1 MYWLVLGTNQFKF
14 AQIRAMADEQSTFQE
29 DVTMQVPHIQFFKA
43 IINLCKE
50 NQDLLPSLPE
60 AIESLLEN
68 NSAKLIEMHQFEEH
82 RYEEFTIL

>member
-1 MYWLVLGTNQFKF
+1 
-14 AQIRAMADEQSTFQE
+14 MADEQPTFPE

-68 NSAKLIEMHQFEEH
+68 NSAKLIQMYQFEEH
-82 RYEEFTIL
+82 RYEVYLPFCESVE